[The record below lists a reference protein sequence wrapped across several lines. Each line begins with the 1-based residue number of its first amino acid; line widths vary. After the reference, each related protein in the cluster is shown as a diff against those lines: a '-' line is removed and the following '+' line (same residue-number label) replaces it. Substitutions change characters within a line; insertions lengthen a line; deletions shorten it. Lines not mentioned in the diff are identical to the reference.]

1 VIYLDSCALIKL
13 VVDEAETT
21 ALRSFLS
28 ARGEES
34 RVTSTLALTEVARAL
49 VRIGAPPSAFDRAD
63 LVLDRVLKIK
73 MSDQLLR
80 DAGRM
85 PAVSLRSLDAIHV
98 ATAEYAELAV
108 SAFVTYDKRLAEIA
122 ASRGLPVRS
131 PV

>member
-13 VVDEAETT
+13 IVDEAETT

-28 ARGEES
+28 ARGGES
-34 RVTSTLALTEVARAL
+34 RATSALALTEVGRAL
-49 VRIGAPPSAFDRAD
+49 VGIGAPASAFDRAG

-80 DAGRM
+80 DAGRI

-122 ASRGLPVRS
+122 ASRGLTVES
-131 PV
+131 PE